1 MPKFLDKKEQVY
13 ELELTPFGRH
23 KLAKGTFKPTYYG
36 FYDDNVVYD
45 RRYMGPPT
53 NRVDHLPDPRAIE
66 PQNDVNDRIKEDTQ
80 YMGSRILFADIDAQS
95 NVIVSSDGTWES
107 DMSPMDLE
115 VKANIFRMDEL
126 IGHVNFSGNDNK
138 QAVPAWKAVALSG
151 EITSISSSAPH
162 KAGLASW
169 HLSPSDAVLY
179 KNIPQINMKAR
190 YSLELTD
197 TTAADYISTE
207 TDTIAGQVAHTP
219 VFADGNMVT
228 LKAEV
233 PLLYI
238 EEMNTELLTENF
250 DIEIFDVAKQSY
262 TDLDGNEATRDILT
276 RKIFRTITE
285 QIQDGFMVSGRPE
298 KGNISESTLTSE
310 SVEYFFDIQTDA
322 LVDREKACKS
332 AAIYNKDSYY
342 IDMDLDCD
350 NVEDLERAYYDIYG
364 NVTEAPVCLD

>member
-23 KLAKGTFKPTYYG
+23 KLAKGTFKPVYYG
-36 FYDDNVVYD
+36 FYDDNIVYD

-80 YMGSRILFADIDAQS
+80 YMGSQVLFRDIDSQS
-95 NVIVSSDGTWES
+95 NIQVDTDGTWES
-107 DMSPMDLE
+107 DTSPIDVE
-115 VKANIFRMDEL
+115 VEADIFRMDEL
-126 IGHVNFSGNDNK
+126 IGHVNFSSNDNK
-138 QAVPAWKAVALSG
+138 QAAPAWKAVALSG
-151 EITSISSSAPH
+151 EITSILTSAPH
-162 KAGLASW
+162 KAGIASGE
-169 HLSPSDAVLY
+169 LSPSDAVLY

-197 TTAADYISTE
+197 ASPGDFISIG
-207 TDTIAGQVAHTP
+207 TDTIAGQISETP
-219 VFADGNMVT
+219 VFADGNMVI

-250 DIEIFDVAKQSY
+250 DIEIFDVAKETYKDS
-262 TDLDGNEATRDILT
+262 DGNEASRDVLT

-285 QIQDGFMVSGRPE
+285 QIQDGFMVSARPE
-298 KGNISESTLTSE
+298 KGNISEVLTPE

-364 NVTEAPVCLD
+364 NVTEAPVCLE

>member
-45 RRYMGPPT
+45 RRYMGTPAFGAT
-53 NRVDHLPDPRAIE
+53 GRPRAIE

-80 YMGSRILFADIDAQS
+80 YMGSQVLFRDIDSQS
-95 NVIVSSDGTWES
+95 NIQVDTDGTWES
-107 DMSPMDLE
+107 DTSPIDVE
-115 VKANIFRMDEL
+115 VEADIFRMDEL
-126 IGHVNFSGNDNK
+126 IGHVNFSSNDNK
-138 QAVPAWKAVALSG
+138 QAAPAWKAVALSG

-162 KAGLASW
+162 KAGLASG

-228 LKAEV
+228 LKAEI

-250 DIEIFDVAKQSY
+250 DIEIFDVAKETYKDS
-262 TDLDGNEATRDILT
+262 DGNEASRDILT

-285 QIQDGFMVSGRPE
+285 QIQDGFMVSARPE

-322 LVDREKACKS
+322 LVDRERACKS

>member
-53 NRVDHLPDPRAIE
+53 NRVDHLPDPRTIE

-80 YMGSRILFADIDAQS
+80 YMGSRILFADVETQS
-95 NVIVSSDGTWES
+95 KMIVNSDGTWES

-126 IGHVNFSGNDNK
+126 IGHVNFSSNDNK
-138 QAVPAWKAVALSG
+138 QAAPAWKAVALSG

-162 KAGLASW
+162 KAGLASG

-197 TTAADYISTE
+197 TTAANYISTE

-219 VFADGNMVT
+219 VFADGNMVA

-262 TDLDGNEATRDILT
+262 TDPDGKSATRDILT

-285 QIQDGFMVSGRPE
+285 QVQDGLMVSARPE
-298 KGNISESTLTSE
+298 RGNISETLTSE

-364 NVTEAPVCLD
+364 NVTEAPVCLE